1 MFVLNRSGTN
11 RKNNYNLNYL
21 QYNKNKLQNKTVCNK
36 LRCILVV
43 YKIRQFKKKKKMG
56 SNIWLGEK
64 GNWVSDINVY
74 FSLTPIYNRQIIDK
88 V

>member
-1 MFVLNRSGTN
+1 
-11 RKNNYNLNYL
+11 
-21 QYNKNKLQNKTVCNK
+21 
-36 LRCILVV
+36 
-43 YKIRQFKKKKKMG
+43 MG